1 MTLRSDA
8 ERYIA
13 FKRGQG
19 YKMDS
24 EERLLRRYVSYAEDH
39 GDIFAVAV
47 RMVEW
52 AGTAPSPSTAQH
64 RLSAARC
71 FARWVRAEEERHEV
85 PPNNVGPGQKIRPAP
100 HLLSPADVRRL
111 IDAALSVGPAGSIN
125 PHTYHF
131 MFGLI
136 AVTGLRRSEAVA
148 LQLEDVTPDGLLV
161 RETKFRKS
169 RLLPLHDSTWRALD
183 RYLELRA
190 RVGSGDDH
198 LFVLSTGKPP
208 SPNSVTKTFTD
219 LACQLGLRYGP
230 GKGGG
235 VRLHDLR
242 HCFAVRNLE
251 RASAASRDGVNRH
264 MLALSTYLGHVD
276 VSSTY
281 WYLEAT
287 PVLMR
292 QVALA
297 AEQRHDGGSST

>member
-1 MTLRSDA
+1 M
-8 ERYIA
+8 
-13 FKRGQG
+13 
-19 YKMDS
+19 
-24 EERLLRRYVSYAEDH
+24 
-39 GDIFAVAV
+39 
-47 RMVEW
+47 
-52 AGTAPSPSTAQH
+52 
-64 RLSAARC
+64 
-71 FARWVRAEEERHEV
+71 
-85 PPNNVGPGQKIRPAP
+85 
-100 HLLSPADVRRL
+100 
-111 IDAALSVGPAGSIN
+111 
-125 PHTYHF
+125 
-131 MFGLI
+131 
-136 AVTGLRRSEAVA
+136 
-148 LQLEDVTPDGLLV
+148 
-161 RETKFRKS
+161 
-169 RLLPLHDSTWRALD
+169 
-183 RYLELRA
+183 
-190 RVGSGDDH
+190 
-198 LFVLSTGKPP
+198 
-208 SPNSVTKTFTD
+208 TKTFTD